1 MNQPAEDTI
10 NATFLPEDRAVA
22 AATGTT
28 ILDAATAAGIH
39 LETICSGRGT
49 CGKCRVLIKGYAAP
63 PPTPVDSRRLSPAQL
78 QAGWRMACEH
88 PFSAGGTYTHPLV
101 ETQLRTVQSDGIGE
115 IELRP
120 NVEKHVVTPE
130 SPDLEHPVFDW
141 PRVQEQLAAQAGGVD
156 ASLVALRRLPGVVRE
171 AAGGPITVTL
181 VGSRAIDFEP
191 GDTTAAP
198 ALGLAFDIGTTTVVG
213 TLMDLESGAELA
225 VAAELNGQAVHGAD
239 VIARTSFGAQSEA
252 ELETLRVAV
261 LETINGIIDRLLRS
275 ARVERRRIR
284 EATFVGNTV
293 MLHLLTGIDPA
304 GIGSSPFVG
313 VTTESLTTRAT
324 ELDINLDPDAG
335 VFLFPS
341 IAGYV
346 GADLVGVMV
355 STRLQYREGNV
366 LVIDVGTN
374 GEIALVAG
382 GQILCTSAAAGPA
395 FEGAEISRGMRAVA
409 GAIERI
415 TLTDGGPQ
423 LGVIGDIAPTGIC
436 GSGLVDAVAELV
448 RTGLVSPTGRL
459 LPPDDLP
466 TEIPLALR
474 ERVLADEV
482 GGLFL
487 FAGDNPEA
495 SDALP
500 LIATDI
506 RQLQLAKAAIRVG
519 VDVLL
524 ERAGIAPDDLDEILL
539 AGAFGAYLDADAVL
553 NIGMVPPIPA
563 DRIRPVGNAAGLG
576 ARLGLLSLDRRVEA
590 ELLAGE
596 VEYLELSAVEDFQW
610 LFADAMAFPD
620 PA

>member
-252 ELETLRVAV
+252 DLETLRVAV

-275 ARVERRRIR
+275 ARVKRRRIR

>member
-1 MNQPAEDTI
+1 MNQPAADTVTG
-10 NATFLPEDRAVA
+10 TFLPEDRAVA
-22 AATGTT
+22 APTGTT

-49 CGKCRVLIKGYAAP
+49 CGKCRVLVKGYEAP
-63 PPTPVDSRRLSPAQL
+63 APTPVDSRRLSPAQL

-88 PFSAGGTYTHPLV
+88 PFSADGVYTHPLV
-101 ETQLRTVQSDGIGE
+101 ETQLRTVQSAGIGE
-115 IELRP
+115 IQLRP
-120 NVEKHVVTPE
+120 NVQQHVVTPAA
-130 SPDLEHPVFDW
+130 PDLEHPVFDW
-141 PRVQEQLAAQAGGVD
+141 PRVKEELASLAGGVD
-156 ASLVALRRLPGVVRE
+156 ASLAALRRLSGVIRE
-171 AAGGPITVTL
+171 AGNGPITATL

-213 TLMDLESGAELA
+213 ALMDLESGAELA

-239 VIARTSFGAQSEA
+239 VISRTTFAAQGEDD
-252 ELETLRVAV
+252 LETLRMAV
-261 LETINGIIDRLLRS
+261 LETINGIIDRLLRA
-275 ARVERRRIR
+275 ARVERRRVH

-313 VTTESLTTRAT
+313 VTTESLTTTAAAL
-324 ELDINLDPDAG
+324 EINLEADAG
-335 VFLFPS
+335 VFLFPA

-346 GADLVGVMV
+346 GADLVGVVV
-355 STRLQYREGNV
+355 STRLAQREGNV

-374 GEIALVAG
+374 GEIALVASG
-382 GQILCTSAAAGPA
+382 RILCTSAAAGPA

-409 GAIERI
+409 GAVERI
-415 TLTDGGPQ
+415 TLGEAGPE
-423 LGVIGDIAPTGIC
+423 LGVIGDIPPTGIC

-448 RTGLVSPTGRL
+448 RTGIVSPTGRL

-466 TEIPLALR
+466 GDVPKALR
-474 ERVLADEV
+474 RRVHFDDDGGRFLLADDDPD
-482 GGLFL
+482 
-487 FAGDNPEA
+487 AA
-495 SDALP
+495 DALP

-524 ERAGIAPDDLDEILL
+524 ERAGIGPDDLDEILL
-539 AGAFGAYLDADAVL
+539 AGAFGAYLDAAAVL

-563 DRIRPVGNAAGLG
+563 ERIRPVGNAAGLG
-576 ARLGLLSLDRRVEA
+576 ARLGLLSLNHRVEA
-590 ELLAGE
+590 ELLVGE
-596 VEYLELSAVEDFQW
+596 VEYLELSAVADFQW
-610 LFADAMAFPD
+610 LFADAMAFPE